1 MRYKHLAF
9 EQSKKGRISYI
20 SKRYN
25 KANNKYLYLLFIF
38 KFTSKFI
45 PTSAFKWIDPQEFGL
60 NIYIYI
66 YIPEIFQRIMFS
78 KELPELHDYPFAPD
92 KTEI

>member
-1 MRYKHLAF
+1 MWTYLRYKHLAF
-9 EQSKKGRISYI
+9 EQSKKGWISYI

-45 PTSAFKWIDPQEFGL
+45 PTSGFKWIDPQEFGL
-60 NIYIYI
+60 NIYI
-66 YIPEIFQRIMFS
+66 PVVVQRIMFS